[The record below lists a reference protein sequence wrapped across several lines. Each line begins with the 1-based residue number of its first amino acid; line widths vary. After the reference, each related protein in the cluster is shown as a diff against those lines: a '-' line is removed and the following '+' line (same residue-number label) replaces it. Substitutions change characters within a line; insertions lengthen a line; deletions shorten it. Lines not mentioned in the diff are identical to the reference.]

1 MERESDF
8 NSISAMN
15 FYADHGIH
23 GEKNRIKL
31 DEIAKKAVKSMF
43 EENGLTYNQAVAVLH
58 RCKTIIQ
65 DRCRLT
71 LD

>member
-1 MERESDF
+1 MARESDF

-43 EENGLTYNQAVAVLH
+43 EENGLTYNQAVAVLD

>member
-43 EENGLTYNQAVAVLH
+43 EENGLTYNQAVAVLE